1 MQTLKNYVLKI
12 NDTMFLEDNQSSS
25 INAFV
30 ILKPGFLKYKD
41 EWQKMIKNRGWQV
54 LQEKRYHMSIDEAKQ
69 LYVMHKDKGFY
80 NDLVKYMSSDD
91 CIIMICHKNCQDPI
105 KDMDSI
111 KKKFRDAY
119 GESEMKN
126 GMHSSDSLDNVIR
139 EAKIFRL
146 L

>member
-1 MQTLKNYVLKI
+1 
-12 NDTMFLEDNQSSS
+12 MFLEDNQSSS

-69 LYVMHKDKGFY
+69 LYAMHKDKDFY

-91 CIIMICHKNCQDPI
+91 CIIMICHKDCKDPI

-111 KKKFRDAY
+111 KKQFRDAY

>member
-30 ILKPGFLKYKD
+30 ILKPGFLKYKA

-69 LYVMHKDKGFY
+69 LYVMHKDTDFY
-80 NDLVKYMSSDD
+80 NDIVKYMSRDD
-91 CIIMICHKNCQDPI
+91 CIITICNKNC
-105 KDMDSI
+105 KDTT
-111 KKKFRDAY
+111 
-119 GESEMKN
+119 KN
-126 GMHSSDSLDNVIR
+126 IH
-139 EAKIFRL
+139 
-146 L
+146 

>member
-12 NDTMFLEDNQSSS
+12 NDSMFLEDNQSSS

-69 LYVMHKDKGFY
+69 LYAMHKDKDFY

-91 CIIMICHKNCQDPI
+91 CIIMICHKDCQYPI